1 MFSFIPFTASGLSV
15 RKPHKTEA
23 KAFHFRGRFTGTFL
37 TDYRLMEGISCF
49 RAADQ
54 ASRVAGSMPAGVVV
68 VVLTNGHASTC
79 LHRAH
84 LQLGLECWGFVL
96 TRLPC

>member
-1 MFSFIPFTASGLSV
+1 VWESRT
-15 RKPHKTEA
+15 KQEA

-54 ASRVAGSMPAGVVV
+54 AEQASRVAGSMPAGVVV
-68 VVLTNGHASTC
+68 AVLTNSHDSTF

-84 LQLGLECWGFVL
+84 LQLGLE
-96 TRLPC
+96 